1 MFAAATAASAVIAAI
16 VVPWCCCC
24 FFFFAVLFFFL
35 IAKGLFQGP
44 VLVGSPAGG
53 VDIEGVAK
61 ETPELIFK
69 DPIDIL
75 KGYTNSISTMLYNYI
90 YCIY

>member
-1 MFAAATAASAVIAAI
+1 MT
-16 VVPWCCCC
+16 
-24 FFFFAVLFFFL
+24 
-35 IAKGLFQGP
+35 QGP

-69 DPIDIL
+69 DPIDIM
-75 KGYTNSISTMLYNYI
+75 KGLPYFCHSPAVA
-90 YCIY
+90 